1 MSSRIY
7 AKLAVTNIK
16 NNGKTYVP
24 FMLTAVLTVMMYYIM
39 DSLARNEDIGDRN
52 VRTVLMM
59 ALGILILF
67 SVIFLFY
74 TNSFLIKRRKK
85 EIAVYNI
92 LGMGKGHIARML
104 TVETLITGAV
114 SLAAGILGGM
124 VFGKL
129 MYLVLL
135 RLLRYDIGISFH
147 VGGLSIMYTVLLFA
161 GIFILIWLYNIFQV
175 KLASPAELLQGA
187 REGER
192 EPRTKGILALVG
204 LAALGTGYYLAV
216 TTDQPLEALNTFFVA
231 AVLVVVGTYALFL
244 AGSIALLKVLR
255 RRKSFYYKPTHF
267 TVVSGMIYRMKQ
279 NAVGLANICIL
290 STMVLV
296 LISTTVS
303 LYAGMD
309 NIMDERF
316 PYDFGVKVYGTDAN
330 AREQVDA
337 IVDEELSAHGVEEKD
352 EIAYRYGGAAV
363 VRQDERSFTGQATAD
378 YAVDDVMEMYFIP
391 LEDYRSLEN
400 DPTALGPDQ
409 AIVYV
414 PGGSYGQDS
423 ITINGKQFQVA
434 KELRQFKIDERE
446 KGSDVVDS
454 IYVIMADEQAI
465 LDLGAVNASYRYA
478 RYFDME
484 GSRQDCEDAVWSLA
498 DRLQAEAPG
507 SLCENRLLSEK
518 SFFELYGS
526 LFFIGLYLG
535 FMFLIATVLI
545 IYYKQISEGYD
556 DRERY
561 QIMRKVGMGTR
572 EIRKSIRS
580 QVILV
585 FFLPLAMAMCH
596 VAAAFPVV
604 RKVLVMLN
612 FTATKLFI
620 ACTAATVLV
629 FAIFYV
635 IVFAVTAREYYKIV
649 NE

>member
-16 NNGKTYVP
+16 NNRKTYFP
-24 FMLTAVLTVMMYYIM
+24 FLLTSVLTVMMYYIM

-52 VRTVLMM
+52 VKTVLMM

-67 SVIFLFY
+67 SVIFLFH

-104 TVETLITGAV
+104 TVETLISGAV
-114 SLAAGILGGM
+114 SLAAGILGGI

-129 MYLVLL
+129 MYMILL
-135 RLLRYDIGISFH
+135 RLLRYDIGIAFH
-147 VGGLSIMYTVLLFA
+147 VSGLSVMYTVLLFA
-161 GIFILIWLYNIFQV
+161 GIFFLIWLYNIFQV
-175 KLASPAELLQGA
+175 KLASPAELLQGS

-192 EPRTKGILALVG
+192 EPKTKGILALVG

-216 TTDQPLEALNTFFVA
+216 TTDKPLEALSTFFVA
-231 AVLVVVGTYALFL
+231 AVLVVIGTYALFL
-244 AGSIALLKVLR
+244 AGSIAVLKALR
-255 RRKSFYYKPTHF
+255 RRKSFYYKPAHF

-316 PYDFGVKVYGTDAN
+316 PYDFGVQTYGSGTK
-330 AREQVDA
+330 EQVDA
-337 IVDEELSAHGVEEKD
+337 IVDEELAACGVKEKD

-363 VRQDERSFTGQATAD
+363 IRQDESSFTGQATAD
-378 YAVDDVMEMYFIP
+378 YQAEDVMEMYFIP
-391 LEDYRSLEN
+391 LEDYQSLEN

-409 AIVYV
+409 VIVYV
-414 PGGSYGQDS
+414 PKGSYGQNS

-434 KELRQFKIDERE
+434 KEVKQFKIDERQ

-454 IYVIMADEQAI
+454 IYVVMADEQAI
-465 LDLGAVNASYRYA
+465 LDLGAVNTSYGYA
-478 RYFDME
+478 RYFDMV
-484 GSRQDCEDAVWSLA
+484 GSRQDCEDAVWRLA
-498 DRLQAEAPG
+498 DRLQEEVPG
-507 SLCENRLLSEK
+507 SICENRLLSEK

-535 FMFLIATVLI
+535 VMFLIATVLI

-580 QVILV
+580 QVLLV
-585 FFLPLAMAMCH
+585 FFLPLVMAVCH
-596 VAAAFPVV
+596 TAAAFPVV
-604 RKVLVMLN
+604 KKVLVMMN

-629 FAIFYV
+629 FALFYV
-635 IVFAVTAREYYKIV
+635 AVFAVTAREYYKIV